1 MSEPRGGRRTTQVEN
16 LACKPLLSIEEAAVL
31 LGETRSTLY
40 RAIKGSD
47 FPLPVH
53 RIGKRL
59 RIPRRAVER
68 LVEGL
73 PPVGPDLLEPHTGAT
88 DPAGPGAVGRV
99 AVNRRPMCSA
109 ARRSSA
115 GTASV

>member
-1 MSEPRGGRRTTQVEN
+1 MTTTPS
-16 LACKPLLSIEEAAVL
+16 LARKPLLSVEEAAIL

-40 RAIKGSD
+40 RAVKQPD

-68 LVEGL
+68 LLDGALVAPDASDGL
-73 PPVGPDLLEPHTGAT
+73 PRL
-88 DPAGPGAVGRV
+88 PG
-99 AVNRRPMCSA
+99 
-109 ARRSSA
+109 
-115 GTASV
+115 

>member
-1 MSEPRGGRRTTQVEN
+1 MTTTTS
-16 LACKPLLSIEEAAVL
+16 LTHKPLLSIEEAAVL

-40 RAIKGSD
+40 RAVKQPD

-68 LVEGL
+68 LLDGL
-73 PPVGPDLLEPHTGAT
+73 PLQGADQT
-88 DPAGPGAVGRV
+88 QVRL
-99 AVNRRPMCSA
+99 RHQET
-109 ARRSSA
+109 RSSA
-115 GTASV
+115 P

>member
-1 MSEPRGGRRTTQVEN
+1 MTARRPMDDPRHLQSLSR
-16 LACKPLLSIEEAAVL
+16 KPLLSIEEAAIL

-40 RAIKGSD
+40 RAVKQPD

-68 LVEGL
+68 LLNG
-73 PPVGPDLLEPHTGAT
+73 D
-88 DPAGPGAVGRV
+88 RV
-99 AVNRRPMCSA
+99 
-109 ARRSSA
+109 
-115 GTASV
+115 

>member
-1 MSEPRGGRRTTQVEN
+1 MTARRSLDDPRRLQS
-16 LACKPLLSIEEAAVL
+16 LSHKPLLSIEEAAIL

-40 RAIKGSD
+40 RAVKQPD

-68 LVEGL
+68 LIDGL
-73 PPVGPDLLEPHTGAT
+73 PARS
-88 DPAGPGAVGRV
+88 DPLP
-99 AVNRRPMCSA
+99 
-109 ARRSSA
+109 
-115 GTASV
+115 

>member
-1 MSEPRGGRRTTQVEN
+1 MTATTS
-16 LACKPLLSIEEAAVL
+16 LALKPLLSIEEAAIL

-40 RAIKGSD
+40 RAVKQPD

-68 LVEGL
+68 LIDGL
-73 PPVGPDLLEPHTGAT
+73 PAQRDDQAEVRLRHQAT
-88 DPAGPGAVGRV
+88 
-99 AVNRRPMCSA
+99 
-109 ARRSSA
+109 RSSA
-115 GTASV
+115 T

>member
-1 MSEPRGGRRTTQVEN
+1 MTARRSVDDPRRLQS
-16 LACKPLLSIEEAAVL
+16 LSHKPLLSIEEAAIL

-40 RAIKGSD
+40 RAVKQSD

-68 LVEGL
+68 LIDGL
-73 PPVGPDLLEPHTGAT
+73 PARS
-88 DPAGPGAVGRV
+88 DPLP
-99 AVNRRPMCSA
+99 
-109 ARRSSA
+109 
-115 GTASV
+115 

>member
-1 MSEPRGGRRTTQVEN
+1 MTARRVVDDRRRLQN
-16 LACKPLLSIEEAAVL
+16 LNRKPLLSIEEAAIL

-40 RAIKGSD
+40 RAVKQPD

-68 LVEGL
+68 LIAGVPADAFL
-73 PPVGPDLLEPHTGAT
+73 PE
-88 DPAGPGAVGRV
+88 
-99 AVNRRPMCSA
+99 
-109 ARRSSA
+109 
-115 GTASV
+115 

>member
-1 MSEPRGGRRTTQVEN
+1 MAATTS
-16 LACKPLLSIEEAAVL
+16 LARKPLLSIEEAAIL

-40 RAIKGSD
+40 RAVKQPD

-68 LVEGL
+68 LIDGL
-73 PPVGPDLLEPHTGAT
+73 PAQGGNQSEV
-88 DPAGPGAVGRV
+88 R
-99 AVNRRPMCSA
+99 SA
-109 ARRSSA
+109 HQVTRSSA
-115 GTASV
+115 T

>member
-1 MSEPRGGRRTTQVEN
+1 MDDPRHLQSLSR
-16 LACKPLLSIEEAAVL
+16 KPLLSIEEAAIL

-40 RAIKGSD
+40 RAVKQPD

-68 LVEGL
+68 LLNG
-73 PPVGPDLLEPHTGAT
+73 D
-88 DPAGPGAVGRV
+88 RV
-99 AVNRRPMCSA
+99 
-109 ARRSSA
+109 
-115 GTASV
+115 

>member
-1 MSEPRGGRRTTQVEN
+1 MTAHRSASDARRVQSLGR
-16 LACKPLLSIEEAAVL
+16 KPLLSIEETAIL

-40 RAIKGSD
+40 RAVKQPD

-68 LVEGL
+68 LVDGL
-73 PPVGPDLLEPHTGAT
+73 LAYAEVQPDDGPTT
-88 DPAGPGAVGRV
+88 R
-99 AVNRRPMCSA
+99 
-109 ARRSSA
+109 
-115 GTASV
+115 

>member
-1 MSEPRGGRRTTQVEN
+1 MNATTS
-16 LACKPLLSIEEAAVL
+16 LARKPLLSIEEAAIL

-40 RAIKGSD
+40 RAVKQPD

-68 LVEGL
+68 LIEGL
-73 PPVGPDLLEPHTGAT
+73 PANDSI
-88 DPAGPGAVGRV
+88 DP
-99 AVNRRPMCSA
+99 RRDSLY
-109 ARRSSA
+109 R
-115 GTASV
+115 